1 MTPPLSF
8 QLGHAAHDV
17 YPWRVDDA
25 PGRTFYLPRLEAV
38 LTAECRSGAGWRC
51 AVVARRRPCPD
62 ARHVVLSNAEIVAAT
77 ATVVVDA
84 DDHDAV
90 AMIWVAEVWRRW
102 RGGLVNVGARTLA
115 EDIRIPGTLVADVD
129 LHALARMA
137 EATRL
142 RAPGIRRLL
151 DRLAT
156 AGLLTS
162 IESHADRGWGSYALR
177 LPELAAAAPDTATT
191 SVAINATPASTG
203 SIHIGPCSAR
213 EGGSA
218 GSSHGAPDLHHSP
231 AIAAGDQSGEGGNMP
246 DTAMLTNQAD
256 VADDFDL
263 DITLLEVADAASLIA
278 TTDDNCGS
286 TCGACTTNAA

>member
-1 MTPPLSF
+1 MTLPLSF

-17 YPWRVDDA
+17 YPWRVDDG
-25 PGRTFYLPRLEAV
+25 PGRTFYLPRLQAV
-38 LTAECRSGAGWRC
+38 LTVEYRSGAGWRC
-51 AVVARRRPCPD
+51 AVIARRRPRPD
-62 ARHVVLSNAEIVAAT
+62 ARHVLLSNAEIVAGT

-90 AMIWVAEVWRRW
+90 AMVWVAEVWRRW
-102 RGGLVNVGARTLA
+102 RGGLVHLGARTLA
-115 EDIRIPGTLVADVD
+115 EDIRTPGTLVADVD

-142 RAPGIRRLL
+142 RSPGIRRLL

-177 LPELAAAAPDTATT
+177 LPGLAAAAPDSATT
-191 SVAINATPASTG
+191 SVATQATSVNAADV
-203 SIHIGPCSAR
+203 HIGSVSAR
-213 EGGSA
+213 EGGWA
-218 GSSHGAPDLHHSP
+218 GSSHGAPDPHHSP
-231 AIAAGDQSGEGGNMP
+231 AMAVGDLSEEGGNMS
-246 DTAMLTNQAD
+246 DSAMLTNPAD

>member
-1 MTPPLSF
+1 MTLPRSF
-8 QLGHAAHDV
+8 QLGHGARDL

-38 LTAECRSGAGWRC
+38 LTVEYRSGAGWRC
-51 AVVARRRPCPD
+51 TVIARRRPRPD
-62 ARHVVLSNAEIVAAT
+62 SRHVLLSNAEIVAAT
-77 ATVVVDA
+77 ATVVVDP

-102 RGGLVNVGARTLA
+102 RGGLVHVGARTLA

-129 LHALARMA
+129 LHALADMA
-137 EATRL
+137 EVTRL
-142 RAPGIRRLL
+142 RSPGIRRLL

-156 AGLLTS
+156 AGLLTTV
-162 IESHADRGWGSYALR
+162 ESHADRGWGSYALR
-177 LPELAAAAPDTATT
+177 LPGLAAAAPDAATA
-191 SVAINATPASTG
+191 SVAIHATSASAG
-203 SIHIGPCSAR
+203 DLHIGSVSAR
-213 EGGSA
+213 EGGWA
-218 GSSHGAPDLHHSP
+218 GSSHGAPDPHHSP
-231 AIAAGDQSGEGGNMP
+231 ATAVRDLSGEGGNMS
-246 DTAMLTNQAD
+246 DTAMLTNQDA